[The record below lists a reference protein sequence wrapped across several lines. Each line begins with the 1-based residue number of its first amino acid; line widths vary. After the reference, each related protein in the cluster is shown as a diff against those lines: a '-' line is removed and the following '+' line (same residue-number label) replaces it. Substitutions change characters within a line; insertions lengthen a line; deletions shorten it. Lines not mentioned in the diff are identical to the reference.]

1 MRLKGQEV
9 NETESLLKN
18 LTYYKLVLEID
29 YTRLSKEESERY
41 FLPDLG
47 KLLKLFLF
55 LHRLLIRWL
64 VVLGLTAL

>member
-9 NETESLLKN
+9 NETESLLMN

-29 YTRLSKEESERY
+29 YTRLSKESERY

-47 KLLKLFLF
+47 KLLKLCLF